1 MSQQTVTAMP
11 VAATPDGATPVAAT
25 PVVAATATEVPVVEG
40 AAEVPIVEGV
50 QIPFDAEPSRGSR
63 GYGGPAVVCILHEH
77 AGRVPPGLPPGG
89 RWIEMGYFGPTTA
102 LCCCLTILLFWPAAF
117 CVPLCP
123 CDTKPVYQAP
133 NGVIYDVDPFA
144 F

>member
-1 MSQQTVTAMP
+1 MSQQTVT
-11 VAATPDGATPVAAT
+11 ATPVAAT
-25 PVVAATATEVPVVEG
+25 PVAATAT
-40 AAEVPIVEGV
+40 AVPIVEGV

-77 AGRVPPGLPPGG
+77 AGRYPPGVPPGG

-133 NGVIYDVDPFA
+133 NGVIYDTSPFA